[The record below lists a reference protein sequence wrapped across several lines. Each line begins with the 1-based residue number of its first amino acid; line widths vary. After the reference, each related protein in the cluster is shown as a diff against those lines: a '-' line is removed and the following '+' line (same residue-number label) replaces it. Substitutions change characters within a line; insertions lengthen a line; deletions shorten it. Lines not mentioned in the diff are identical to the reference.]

1 VLDSE
6 LLCVHNHEKAK
17 YVNLCNESDI
27 GLMDRGEYKFIV
39 AINEWIWVN
48 VRVMYNENF
57 PTQFPNPNLIS

>member
-1 VLDSE
+1 MLDSE

-48 VRVMYNENF
+48 VRVCTMRISQHNF
-57 PTQFPNPNLIS
+57 LTLTL